1 MATRDYIFYDLTNSV
16 CSQCLTK
23 VEAKILIQQGNVYML
38 KNCLEHGREKVL
50 ISTDVDYYQKCRDFN
65 KPGDLPKRFNTQIKR
80 GCPYDCGLCPDHEQH
95 SCVTL
100 IEITER
106 CNLTCPT
113 CYAASTPSHGRHRT
127 LAEIDRMLDIIVAN
141 EGQPDVVQISGG
153 EPTIHPDF
161 FQILDL
167 AKQKPIR
174 HLMVNTNGIK
184 LAKDKDFVKRLAS
197 YMPGF
202 EIYLQFDSFEAQAWQ
217 SLRGLD
223 LTETKAKAIA
233 HLNEFNL
240 STTLVVTLQKGLNTH
255 EIGKIIDFAAQ
266 QKCVRGV
273 TLQPTQVAG
282 RVDNFQPKT
291 DRITLSEVR
300 TAILEQ
306 TDLFLSED
314 LIPVPCHPDAITMG
328 YALKLGDEM
337 VPLTR
342 FFSPEE
348 LLSTNS
354 RNTINFEHVPEVKE
368 QIYNLFSTSCSTET
382 ATDELRS
389 IFCCLPKI
397 EVPDLKYDNLF
408 RVIIMQFYD
417 AHNLDIRGLK
427 KSCIHI
433 VHQDGRIIPFDT
445 MNLFHRNNQSI

>member
-23 VEAKILIQQGNVYML
+23 VEAKIIIQQGNVYML

-50 ISTDVDYYQKCRDFN
+50 ISTDADYYQKCRDFN
-65 KPGDLPKRFNTQIKR
+65 KPGDMPKRFNTQIKR

-153 EPTIHPDF
+153 EPTIHPEF

-174 HLMVNTNGIK
+174 HLMLNTNGIK
-184 LAKDKDFVKRLAS
+184 LAKDKEFVKRLAS

-202 EIYLQFDSFEAQAWQ
+202 EIYLQFDSFEAEAWQ

-240 STTLVVTLQKGLNTH
+240 STTLVVTLQKGLNSH

-348 LLSTNS
+348 LLSSNS
-354 RNTINFEHVPEVKE
+354 RNTINFEHVPEVK
-368 QIYNLFSTSCSTET
+368 QKIYNLFSTSCSTET

-389 IFCCLPKI
+389 IMCCLPKI
-397 EVPDLKYDNLF
+397 EVPELKYDNLF

-417 AHNLDIRGLK
+417 VHNLDIRGLK
-427 KSCIHI
+427 KSCVHI
-433 VHQDGRIIPFDT
+433 VHQTGGLFLLIP
-445 MNLFHRNNQSI
+445 

>member
-291 DRITLSEVR
+291 DRITLFEVR

-348 LLSTNS
+348 LLSSNS

-368 QIYNLFSTSCSTET
+368 KIYNLFSTSCSTET